1 MNNEKEKVET
11 IFPQEEKIDNISV
24 SKGGMT
30 LREYAAIKLKVPD
43 SGTPWL
49 DEMIEK
55 SRRDDL
61 AARAMQAQIEF
72 EGMEGCDSKL
82 ICGMG
87 YYLSDT
93 MLTASKGE
101 K

>member
-1 MNNEKEKVET
+1 MTNKNNPAFDT
-11 IFPQEEKIDNISV
+11 SSHFGLTAQ
-24 SKGGMT
+24 
-30 LREYAAIKLKVPD
+30 EYAAIHLKVAD

-61 AARAMQAQIEF
+61 AARAMQSMADRVSQMTGNSAYYGENVSATDNF
-72 EGMEGCDSKL
+72 SKFTFKWA
-82 ICGMG
+82 
-87 YYLSDT
+87 DA
-93 MLTASKGE
+93 MLAASKGE